1 MKTEIL
7 ITQDTRKGTT
17 LIERFHMSLLLNICT
32 QAACLLHQLNL
43 RRVNLSDAYFSRK
56 QFYLVRI

>member
-17 LIERFHMSLLLNICT
+17 LIERFHMSLFEYLCT
-32 QAACLLHQLNL
+32 SCLPFA
-43 RRVNLSDAYFSRK
+43 SIEFETS
-56 QFYLVRI
+56 